1 MIGIYGG
8 SFDPIHLGHL
18 RTATSLKTELQLDHL
33 FLLPCCKPVHKDG
46 LKYSSNDRLNMLNL
60 ALENFSTLEVDS
72 REILRGGDSYMIDT
86 LRELKQIYK
95 DEPIC
100 LIIGMDSFQK
110 IKTWKNWKEFSK
122 LAHLV
127 ILQRQG
133 SNLIDSTLD
142 TFHTSK
148 DSSQLKLEPNGL
160 LYFSNCPKI
169 NISSSD
175 IRSRISANQNLD
187 NLLPKSVINYLRLHE
202 S

>member
-18 RTATSLKTELQLDHL
+18 KTATTLKTELQLDHL

-46 LKYSSNDRLNMLNL
+46 LKYPPNDRLKMLNL
-60 ALENFSTLEVDS
+60 ALDKFSTLEIDS
-72 REILRGGDSYMIDT
+72 REILRGGGSYMIDT
-86 LRELKQIYK
+86 LHELKQIYR

-100 LIIGMDSFQK
+100 LIIGMDSFFK
-110 IKTWKNWKEFSK
+110 IKTWKDWQEFSK
-122 LAHLV
+122 LVHLV

-133 SNLIDSTLD
+133 FNIIDSSLD
-142 TFHTSK
+142 SFHNTK
-148 DSSQLKLEPNGL
+148 EVNQLRLESNGL

-175 IRSRISANQNLD
+175 IRGRIATNQNLD
-187 NLLPKSVINYLRLHE
+187 GLLPKSVINYLRLHE
-202 S
+202 A

>member
-18 RTATSLKTELQLDHL
+18 KTATSLKTELQLDHL
-33 FLLPCCKPVHKDG
+33 FLLPCCEPVHKVG
-46 LKYSSNDRLNMLNL
+46 LKYSSNDRLKMLNL
-60 ALENFSTLEVDS
+60 AVDNFSTLEIDS
-72 REILRGGDSYMIDT
+72 REISRGGGSYMIDT
-86 LRELKQIYK
+86 LRELKRIYK

-100 LIIGMDSFQK
+100 LIIGMDSYLK
-110 IKTWKNWKEFSK
+110 IKTWKDWQEFSK
-122 LAHLV
+122 LVHMV

-133 SNLIDSTLD
+133 FDLIDSSLGSFQT
-142 TFHTSK
+142 TREVQ
-148 DSSQLKLEPNGL
+148 QLKLESNGL

-175 IRSRISANQNLD
+175 IRSRIAANQNLND
-187 NLLPKSVINYLRLHE
+187 LLPKSVISYLRLQE

>member
-60 ALENFSTLEVDS
+60 ALENFSNLEIDS

-86 LRELKQIYK
+86 LRELKQIYI

-110 IKTWKNWKEFSK
+110 IKIWKDWQEFSK

-187 NLLPKSVINYLRLHE
+187 DLLPKSVINYLRLHE

>member
-18 RTATSLKTELQLDHL
+18 KTATSLKTELHLDHL
-33 FLLPCCKPVHKDG
+33 FLLPCCEPVHKVG
-46 LKYSSNDRLNMLNL
+46 LKYSSNDRLKMLNL
-60 ALENFSTLEVDS
+60 AIDNFSTLEIDS
-72 REILRGGDSYMIDT
+72 REISRGGGSYMIDT
-86 LRELKQIYK
+86 LRELKRIYK

-100 LIIGMDSFQK
+100 LIIGMDSYLK
-110 IKTWKNWKEFSK
+110 IKTWKDWQEFSK
-122 LAHLV
+122 LVHMV

-133 SNLIDSTLD
+133 FDLIDSSLGSFQT
-142 TFHTSK
+142 TREAQ
-148 DSSQLKLEPNGL
+148 QLKLESNGL

-175 IRSRISANQNLD
+175 IRSRIAANQNLD
-187 NLLPKSVINYLRLHE
+187 DLLPKSVINYLRLHE

>member
-18 RTATSLKTELQLDHL
+18 KTATSLKTELHLDHL
-33 FLLPCCKPVHKDG
+33 FLLPCCEPVHKVG
-46 LKYSSNDRLNMLNL
+46 LKYSSNDRLKMLNL
-60 ALENFSTLEVDS
+60 AVDNFSTLEIDS
-72 REILRGGDSYMIDT
+72 REISRGGGSYMIDT
-86 LRELKQIYK
+86 LRELKRIYK

-100 LIIGMDSFQK
+100 LIIGMDSYLK
-110 IKTWKNWKEFSK
+110 IKTWKDWQEFSK
-122 LAHLV
+122 LVHMV

-133 SNLIDSTLD
+133 FDLIDSSLGSFQT
-142 TFHTSK
+142 TK
-148 DSSQLKLEPNGL
+148 EAQQLKLESNGL

-175 IRSRISANQNLD
+175 IRSRIAANQNLND
-187 NLLPKSVINYLRLHE
+187 LLPESVISYLRLHE

>member
-18 RTATSLKTELQLDHL
+18 KTATTLKTELQLDHL
-33 FLLPCCKPVHKDG
+33 FLLPCCEPVHKDG
-46 LKYSSNDRLNMLNL
+46 LKYPSNDRLKMLNL
-60 ALENFSTLEVDS
+60 ALEKFSTLEIDS
-72 REILRGGDSYMIDT
+72 REILRGGGSYMIDT
-86 LRELKQIYK
+86 LHELKQIYR

-100 LIIGMDSFQK
+100 LIIGMDSFLK
-110 IKTWKNWKEFSK
+110 IKTWKDWQEFSK
-122 LAHLV
+122 LVHLV

-133 SNLIDSTLD
+133 FNIIDSSLD
-142 TFHTSK
+142 SFHSTK
-148 DSSQLKLEPNGL
+148 EVNELRLESNGL

-175 IRSRISANQNLD
+175 IRGRIATNQNLD
-187 NLLPKSVINYLRLHE
+187 DLLPKSVINYLRLHE

>member
-18 RTATSLKTELQLDHL
+18 KTATSLKTELQLDHL
-33 FLLPCCKPVHKDG
+33 FLLPCCEPVHKVG
-46 LKYSSNDRLNMLNL
+46 LKYSSNDRLKMLNL
-60 ALENFSTLEVDS
+60 AVDNFSTLEIDS
-72 REILRGGDSYMIDT
+72 REINRGGGSYMIYT
-86 LRELKQIYK
+86 LCELKQIYK

-100 LIIGMDSFQK
+100 LIIGMDSYLK
-110 IKTWKNWKEFSK
+110 IKTWKDWQEFSK
-122 LAHLV
+122 LVHLV

-133 SNLIDSTLD
+133 FKLIDSALD
-142 TFHTSK
+142 SFHTTK
-148 DSSQLKLEPNGL
+148 EVHQLKLESNGL

-175 IRSRISANQNLD
+175 IRSRITANQNLD
-187 NLLPKSVINYLRLHE
+187 DLLPKPVINYLRLNE

>member
-18 RTATSLKTELQLDHL
+18 KTATSLKTELHLDHL
-33 FLLPCCKPVHKDG
+33 FLLPCCEPVHKVG
-46 LKYSSNDRLNMLNL
+46 LKYSSNDRLKMLNL
-60 ALENFSTLEVDS
+60 AIDNFSTLEIDS
-72 REILRGGDSYMIDT
+72 REISRGGGSYMIDT
-86 LRELKQIYK
+86 LRELKRIYK

-100 LIIGMDSFQK
+100 LIIGMDSYLK
-110 IKTWKNWKEFSK
+110 IKTWKDWQEFSK
-122 LAHLV
+122 LVHMV

-133 SNLIDSTLD
+133 FDLIDSSLGSFQT
-142 TFHTSK
+142 TK
-148 DSSQLKLEPNGL
+148 EAQQLKLESNGL

-175 IRSRISANQNLD
+175 IRSRIAANQNLND
-187 NLLPKSVINYLRLHE
+187 LLPKSVISYLRLHE

>member
-18 RTATSLKTELQLDHL
+18 KTATSLKTELQLDHL
-33 FLLPCCKPVHKDG
+33 FLLPCCEPVHKDG
-46 LKYSSNDRLNMLNL
+46 LKYSSNDRIKMLNL
-60 ALENFSTLEVDS
+60 AVDNFSTLEIDS
-72 REILRGGDSYMIDT
+72 REINRGGGSYMIYT
-86 LRELKQIYK
+86 LCELKQIYK

-100 LIIGMDSFQK
+100 LIIGMHSYLK
-110 IKTWKNWKEFSK
+110 IKTWKEWQEFSK
-122 LAHLV
+122 LVHLV

-133 SNLIDSTLD
+133 FDLIDSSLGS
-142 TFHTSK
+142 FHNTK
-148 DSSQLKLEPNGL
+148 EVQQLKLESNGL

-175 IRSRISANQNLD
+175 IRSRIAANQNLD
-187 NLLPKSVINYLRLHE
+187 DLLPKSVINYLRLYE